1 MSLFS
6 KKIPK
11 ACPKCGK
18 ADAGAVCLPKHTR
31 AMWMH
36 RRR

>member
-18 ADAGAVCLPKHTR
+18 ADGWCALPETVQ
-31 AMWMH
+31 
-36 RRR
+36 